1 MTTIVNKYFFY
12 FVFLVS
18 ALANITNAQ
27 VVIGTPTL
35 SFSQI
40 CANSSFNT
48 FNVTFSFAPVSGLS
62 SANQFIVELSDPNGG
77 FTSPTVVFTSAAGTV
92 TASPA
97 TLTFSVPTTTAGE
110 KYKLRIRSTS
120 PVATSPNSIAFS
132 AYYKAQDSPFSINN
146 FVSTATYCSGG
157 SYVLTIDNPG
167 TGSNDSPLKYPSL
180 TYNWF
185 KEPGLTPIAT
195 GQSFSVTQPGK
206 YYVETNYGSCT
217 SDSYSNRV
225 TVNEAASSAAT
236 TITSSL
242 GNPFCSSAGATI
254 LTTVAGN
261 SYQWY
266 KNNVAISGATSQ
278 TYATNQVGTY
288 SVAVNFG
295 ACVANA
301 SINLQE
307 YQFTSSINVPAT
319 NSISPD
325 ETLAVIV
332 TTSATNPDYKWYLDG
347 AIIPGATGNTYDVKS
362 KGNYK
367 VVISQSTGCIMSSE
381 FPFVVNSTVDP
392 NPFPDVVNI
401 PNLISPNDDG
411 INDTWIIP
419 KEYVSGT
426 NTEVLLL
433 SSQGE
438 IVLKTSDYQNNWP
451 ENKLD
456 FKNVNQVYY
465 YIITT
470 QDKKVKKGSITV
482 LK

>member
-1 MTTIVNKYFFY
+1 MTTILNKYFFC
-12 FVFLVS
+12 FCIL
-18 ALANITNAQ
+18 LLTNSIYAQ
-27 VVIGTPTL
+27 IVIGTPTL

-40 CANSSFNT
+40 CANPNFNT
-48 FNVTFSFAPVSGLS
+48 FNVTFTFSSASALS
-62 SANQFIVELSDPNGG
+62 STNQFIVELSDPNGS
-77 FTSPTVVFTSAAGTV
+77 FTSPTVVFTSDAGTV

-97 TLTFSVPTTTAGE
+97 TLTFSVPITTAGE
-110 KYKLRIRSTS
+110 KYRLRIKSTS
-120 PVATSPNSIAFS
+120 PAATSPNSIGFA
-132 AYYKAQDSPFSINN
+132 AYYKAQDTPFSINN
-146 FVSTATYCSGG
+146 FGSTATYCSGG

-167 TGSNDSPLKYPSL
+167 IGSNDSPLKYPSL

-185 KEPGLTPIAT
+185 KEPSLTPIAT
-195 GQSFSVTQPGK
+195 GESLTVNQPGK

-225 TVNEAASSAAT
+225 TVNEATSSGAT

-242 GNPFCSSAGATI
+242 GNPFCSSVGSTT
-254 LTTVAGN
+254 LTTSAGN

-266 KNNVAISGATSQ
+266 KNNVAIAGATNQ
-278 TYATNQVGTY
+278 TYATNQIGTY

-295 ACVANA
+295 TCVANA
-301 SINLQE
+301 SINLQD
-307 YQFTSSINVPAT
+307 YQFSSSINVPDT
-319 NSISPD
+319 NTISPD
-325 ETLAVIV
+325 ETIAVIV
-332 TTSATNPDYKWYLDG
+332 TTSASNPDYKWYLNG
-347 AIIPGATGNTYDVKS
+347 AIIIGASGSTYDVKT
-362 KGNYK
+362 KGSYK
-367 VVISQSTGCIMSSE
+367 VEIAQTTGCITSSE
-381 FPFVVNSTVDP
+381 FSFVVNSTVDL

-419 KEYVSGT
+419 QEYVSGT
-426 NTEVLLL
+426 NTEVVLM
-433 SSQGE
+433 SSLGE
-438 IVLKTSDYQNNWP
+438 TVLKTNDYQNNWP

>member
-12 FVFLVS
+12 FLFLV
-18 ALANITNAQ
+18 LPLTNNLVAQ

-35 SFSQI
+35 PFSQI

-48 FNVTFSFAPVSGLS
+48 FNVTFSFSPVSALS
-62 SANQFIVELSDPNGG
+62 STNQFVVELSDPNGG
-77 FTSPTVVFTSAAGTV
+77 FTSPTAVFTSGAGTV
-92 TASPA
+92 TVSPA
-97 TLTFSVPTTTAGE
+97 TLTFSVPTTTIGE

-120 PVATSPNSIAFS
+120 PAAVSPNSVSFS
-132 AYYKAQDSPFSINN
+132 AYYKVQDTPFSINN

-185 KEPGLTPIAT
+185 KVPGVTPIAT
-195 GQSFSVTQPGK
+195 GQSLSVNQPGK

-225 TVNEAASSAAT
+225 TVSEATSSATA

-242 GNPFCSSAGATI
+242 GNPFCSNAGATT
-254 LTTVAGN
+254 LTTSAGN

-266 KNNVAISGATSQ
+266 KNNVAILGAISQ
-278 TYATNQVGTY
+278 TYVTDQIGGY
-288 SVAVNFG
+288 SVVVNFG
-295 ACVANA
+295 SCTANA
-301 SINLQE
+301 TINLQNT
-307 YQFTSSINVPAT
+307 QFTSTINVPDT
-319 NSISPD
+319 NTISAE
-325 ETLAVIV
+325 ETLPVIV
-332 TTSATNPDYKWYLDG
+332 TTSASNPDYKWYLND
-347 AIIPGATGNTYDVKS
+347 AIIADATGNTYNVKS
-362 KGNYK
+362 KGSYK
-367 VVISQSTGCIMSSE
+367 VVITQTTGCSISNE
-381 FPFVVNSTVDP
+381 IPFIVNATVDP
-392 NPFPDVVNI
+392 NPSPDVTNI

-419 KEYVSGT
+419 QEYISGT
-426 NTEVLLL
+426 NTEVILL
-433 SSQGE
+433 SSLGE
-438 IVLKTSDYQNNWP
+438 IVLKTNNYQNNWP

-470 QDKKVKKGSITV
+470 QDKKIKKGSITV

>member
-1 MTTIVNKYFFY
+1 MTTLVNKYFFCF
-12 FVFLVS
+12 FVL
-18 ALANITNAQ
+18 LLTNSIYAQ
-27 VVIGTPTL
+27 IVIGTPIL
-35 SFSQI
+35 PFSQI
-40 CANSSFNT
+40 CANPSFNT
-48 FNVTFSFAPVSGLS
+48 FNVTFSFSSVSGLN
-62 SANQFIVELSDPNGG
+62 ATNQFIVELSDPNGS
-77 FTSPTVVFTSAAGTV
+77 FTSPTVVYTSGAGSVTV
-92 TASPA
+92 SPA
-97 TLTFSVPTTTAGE
+97 TLTFSVPITTAGE
-110 KYKLRIRSTS
+110 KYRLRIKSTS
-120 PVATSPNSIAFS
+120 PAATSPNSVAFA
-132 AYYKAQDSPFSINN
+132 AYYKAQDTPFSINN

-185 KEPGLTPIAT
+185 KEPSLTPIAT
-195 GQSFSVTQPGK
+195 GQSLSVNQPGK

-217 SDSYSNRV
+217 SNSYSNRV
-225 TVNEAASSAAT
+225 TVNESTSSAVT

-242 GNPFCSSAGATI
+242 GNPFCSNSASTT
-254 LTTVAGN
+254 LTTSAGN

-266 KNNVAISGATSQ
+266 KSNVAISGATNQ
-278 TYATNQVGTY
+278 TYVTNQIGAY

-295 ACVANA
+295 TCVANA
-301 SINLQE
+301 SINLQD
-307 YQFTSSINVPAT
+307 YQFTSSINVPGT
-319 NSISPD
+319 NTIAPD
-325 ETLAVIV
+325 ETLAVTV
-332 TTSATNPDYKWYLDG
+332 TTSASNPDYKWYLNG
-347 AIIPGATGNTYDVKS
+347 AIITGASGSTYDVKN

-367 VVISQSTGCIMSSE
+367 VEITQTSGCITSSE
-381 FPFVVNSTVDP
+381 FSFVVNSSIDP

-419 KEYVSGT
+419 QEYVSGT
-426 NTEVLLL
+426 NTEVILL
-433 SSQGE
+433 SSLGE
-438 IVLKTSDYQNNWP
+438 TVLKTNDYQNNWP